1 MKKIALILAVL
12 TLLVIIV
19 PACPGTGG
27 QTSTTTSTGTEGSR
41 VGNLAPN
48 FQLQDVNFDAVSLR
62 DYRGSP
68 IMLNFWATWCG
79 PCRHEMPFIQQ
90 VYEGWQER
98 GLIIITVNLGEDQ
111 FKVSDFMRNNGLTFP
126 ALLDIQ
132 KSVAGQY
139 DVTAI
144 PTTFFIDK
152 DGVIQERRVGSYSSV
167 EDIENSLIKIMP

>member
-1 MKKIALILAVL
+1 MKRIALLLAVL
-12 TLLVIIV
+12 TLLMIMV
-19 PACPGTGG
+19 PACPSAWN
-27 QTSTTTSTGTEGSR
+27 QTSTTTSTGTEGSH

-48 FQLQDVNFDAVSLR
+48 FQLQDINYGAVSLR

-90 VYEGWQER
+90 VHEDWQDR

-167 EDIENSLIKIMP
+167 EDIENSLTKIMP